1 MDESQ
6 QVELTSLRNSDDAR
20 RVQLLA
26 RALDSA
32 IRIPGTKI
40 SFGLDSIVGL
50 VPGAGDLASAL
61 MSGYIVLASAR
72 MGVPPSVVVRMILNL
87 GVDTLVGSV
96 PLFGD
101 LFDVGFRA
109 NIRNAALLDRHLA
122 NPEAAKRSSRLAVAA
137 AVGGV
142 ILLAAGG
149 IALAMLA
156 LRGLNWLA
164 RR

>member
-6 QVELTSLRNSDDAR
+6 PVQVTLRDSDDAR
-20 RVQLLA
+20 RVRLLA
-26 RALDSA
+26 RVLDSA
-32 IRIPGTKI
+32 IRIPGTGI

-50 VPGAGDLASAL
+50 VPGAGDVASAL

-72 MGVPPSVVVRMILNL
+72 MGVPPSVVTKMILNL

-96 PLFGD
+96 PVLGD

-109 NIRNAALLDRHLA
+109 NLRNAALLDRHLA
-122 NPEAAKRSSRLAVAA
+122 DPKAAKRSSRLAVAA
-137 AVGGV
+137 AIGGV

-149 IALAMLA
+149 IAIAILLV
-156 LRGLNWLA
+156 RGLSSLVGS
-164 RR
+164 

>member
-1 MDESQ
+1 
-6 QVELTSLRNSDDAR
+6 VSLPVRESDDDLR

-32 IRIPGTKI
+32 VRIPGTRI
-40 SFGLDSIVGL
+40 TFGLDSIIGL

-72 MGVPPSVVVRMILNL
+72 MGVPPSVVTRMILNL

-96 PLFGD
+96 PLLGD

-109 NIRNAALLDRHLA
+109 NLRNAALLERHIA
-122 NPEAAKRSSRLAVAA
+122 DPGAAKRTSRLAIAA

-142 ILLAAGG
+142 VLLAAVGVG
-149 IALAMLA
+149 VAMFVV
-156 LRGLNWLA
+156 RGLNWLA
-164 RR
+164 GS

>member
-1 MDESQ
+1 MS
-6 QVELTSLRNSDDAR
+6 TSLQDSDEAR
-20 RVQLLA
+20 RVQVLA

-40 SFGLDSIVGL
+40 SFGLDSIIGL

-72 MGVPPSVVVRMILNL
+72 MGVPPSVVTRMILNL
-87 GVDTLVGSV
+87 GVDTVVGSV
-96 PLFGD
+96 PLLGD

-109 NIRNAALLDRHLA
+109 NLRNAALLDRHLA
-122 NPEAAKRSSRLAVAA
+122 DPEAARRTSRLAVAA
-137 AVGGV
+137 AIGGV

-149 IALAMLA
+149 IAIAILVVRVLNRLA
-156 LRGLNWLA
+156 GS
-164 RR
+164 

>member
-6 QVELTSLRNSDDAR
+6 PVQVTLQDSDDAR
-20 RVQLLA
+20 RVRLLA
-26 RALDSA
+26 RVLDSA
-32 IRIPGTKI
+32 IRIPGTGI

-50 VPGAGDLASAL
+50 VPGAGDVASAL

-72 MGVPPSVVVRMILNL
+72 MGVPPSVVTKMILNL

-96 PLFGD
+96 PVLGD

-109 NIRNAALLDRHLA
+109 NLRNAALLDRHLA
-122 NPEAAKRSSRLAVAA
+122 DPKAAKRSSRLAVAA
-137 AVGGV
+137 AIGGV

-149 IALAMLA
+149 IAIAILLV
-156 LRGLNWLA
+156 RGLSSLVGS
-164 RR
+164 